1 MSNQDQAHPLETR
14 NPKIRARFPMIDR
27 DSLGNPRIYLNT
39 GAGSLTVDSA
49 SEAALDAQRRL
60 NPMPGV
66 VAAGEAETAG
76 LHERVRSLAA
86 DFLHAASG
94 GEISF
99 HQSATAALFN
109 LAFALRGVLGP
120 ESNLVVTNLDH
131 MANVSPWET
140 VWGEGH
146 GCEIR
151 RARVT
156 TDGRLDIEH
165 LLSLVDA
172 RTGLL
177 ALTSASN
184 GTGSIVP
191 LNPTITAIRERAPHC
206 LIAVDAVHQAPHGV
220 LDVQEADCDF
230 LVFSG
235 YKVFGPM
242 QGVLWGKARLLEK
255 LRPYRVETNKN
266 GSPWKF
272 EMGMLNN
279 TALAALGAALE
290 YLLWLSDLLAD
301 KGDSPLRGQ
310 FPLSGGPEA
319 AFPDRAAKF
328 RSAMTAVAEYET
340 GLTRRVLEGIGKLD
354 QARFRLFGIS
364 DPTRAVERVPTFAFD
379 IAGLGPTETK
389 KRLWDDFGIQI
400 ADGNHYSAAVVRHLG
415 RPQGICRA
423 SFAHYDNPGTVD
435 RFLDALV
442 RLTQEQ

>member
-1 MSNQDQAHPLETR
+1 MSNQGQAHPLETL

-27 DSLGNPRIYLNT
+27 DSQGNPRIYLNT
-39 GAGSLTVDSA
+39 GAGSLTVDTA

-76 LHERVRSLAA
+76 LHERVRGLAA

-140 VWGEGH
+140 VWGDGY

-156 TDGRLDIEH
+156 PDGRLDVGH
-165 LLSLVDA
+165 LLSLVDG

-191 LNPTITAIRERAPHC
+191 LSPTIAAVRERAPHC
-206 LIAVDAVHQAPHGV
+206 LVAVDAVHLAPHGV
-220 LDVQEADCDF
+220 LDVQNADCDF

-266 GSPWKF
+266 DSPWKF

-290 YLLWLSDLLAD
+290 YLLWLSDLVD
-301 KGDSPLRGQ
+301 QKRDDSP
-310 FPLSGGPEA
+310 S
-319 AFPDRAAKF
+319 KF

-340 GLTRRVLEGIGKLD
+340 GLTRRVLEGFGKLD
-354 QARFRLFGIS
+354 PARFRLFGIS
-364 DPTRAVERVPTFAFD
+364 DPSRAGYRVPTFAFD

-389 KRLWDDFGIQI
+389 KRLWDDSGIQI

-435 RFLDALV
+435 RFLDALA
-442 RLTQEQ
+442 RLTHK